1 MSEWHNNL
9 EQLAQELSEA
19 REDRDRLIA
28 ETDKANAQFQE
39 EIENQ
44 VNNLEIETLLIEMN
58 KKLLTKTGSVTSSKS
73 WEEPIASDD
82 ESEEELDDGDFISV
96 LLEWEENGER
106 EIAVDLGRDDS
117 GLYLEVN
124 GHEIP
129 MEKESLQAALLYAIK
144 EELDLV

>member
-28 ETDKANAQFQE
+28 ETGKANAQFQE

-58 KKLLTKTGSVTSSKS
+58 NKLLTKTGSVTSSKS

>member
-58 KKLLTKTGSVTSSKS
+58 NKLLTKTGSVTSSKS

>member
-58 KKLLTKTGSVTSSKS
+58 NKLLK
-73 WEEPIASDD
+73 W
-82 ESEEELDDGDFISV
+82 
-96 LLEWEENGER
+96 
-106 EIAVDLGRDDS
+106 
-117 GLYLEVN
+117 
-124 GHEIP
+124 
-129 MEKESLQAALLYAIK
+129 AI
-144 EELDLV
+144 